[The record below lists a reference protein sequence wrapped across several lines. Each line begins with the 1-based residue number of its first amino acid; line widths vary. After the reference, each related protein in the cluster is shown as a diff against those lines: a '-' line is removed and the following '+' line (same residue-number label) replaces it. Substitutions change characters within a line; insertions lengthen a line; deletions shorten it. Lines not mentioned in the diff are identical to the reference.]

1 MPIAIGVQQSILQG
15 QRKIANNGLDSD
27 SSFIGLHKAHS
38 TDAPSTGPGE
48 EDITNEDELERL
60 RQRMPVVREKSG
72 ELVRPVLRPSSARR
86 QPSSMVSTSPLS
98 KAVRFDSHLEHV
110 RHFFQVDMPLAVSVN
125 SSPTEAYDG
134 ESENSRNPQIE
145 WEIVIS
151 NFPTETP
158 QRLSHPVRVE
168 RVFLSSGNMT
178 LVGSVAVANLAFH
191 KAVIARFTLDYWK
204 TTSDVVA
211 EFVTGVRLPEHAD
224 GYDRFNFNI
233 KLADQANLEAKT
245 LFFCVKYCVNGQ
257 EYWDNN
263 SSANFQIHFR
273 KNPKQHNSKKDMQGV
288 SSRPLKSILRSNKK
302 SPPATSGRP
311 ESMSATLDDFAD
323 GSYAKYKFNDSKK
336 HANSRLGESST
347 SVRLKGVKSAVS
359 LTSDSLTRRAP
370 STIGQAFGNRY
381 DFGTSLS
388 AAIQAVNNVQGN
400 HGGLTSIKL
409 STKKQGVEVLQGAP
423 DTASQVSMMSSQD
436 VKKTTISS
444 RKKAPLTSVP
454 ASVASGID
462 SSLPTGSGVS
472 VLDSQLYSQLLET
485 YCFVRTYEFH
495 HTLRVSVLINSAV

>member
-1 MPIAIGVQQSILQG
+1 
-15 QRKIANNGLDSD
+15 
-27 SSFIGLHKAHS
+27 
-38 TDAPSTGPGE
+38 
-48 EDITNEDELERL
+48 
-60 RQRMPVVREKSG
+60 MPVVREKSG
-72 ELVRPVLRPSSARR
+72 ELVGPVLRPSSARR
-86 QPSSMVSTSPLS
+86 QPSSMVSTPSLS

-110 RHFFQVDMPLAVSVN
+110 RHFFKVDRPLAVSAN
-125 SSPTEAYDG
+125 SSPTEAYGG
-134 ESENSRNPQIE
+134 ETENSRNTQIE

-151 NFPTETP
+151 NFPAETP

-178 LVGSVAVANLAFH
+178 LIGSVAVANLAFN
-191 KAVIARFTLDYWK
+191 KAVIARFTLDYWR

-211 EFVTGVRLPEHAD
+211 EFVTGVRLPERAD

-233 KLADQANLEAKT
+233 ELAGQANLEAKT

-273 KNPKQHNSKKDMQGV
+273 KKLKQHNGKKDMQEV

-311 ESMSATLDDFAD
+311 EPMSATLDDFAD
-323 GSYAKYKFNDSKK
+323 GSCAKYKFDDSKK
-336 HANSRLGESST
+336 HTNDYLGVSST
-347 SVRLKGVKSAVS
+347 SVRLKGVKSTVS

-370 STIGQAFGNRY
+370 STTGQAFGNRY
-381 DFGTSLS
+381 DFGASLS
-388 AAIQAVNNVQGN
+388 AAIHAVNNVQGS

-409 STKKQGVEVLQGAP
+409 SAMKQGVEVLQGAP

-436 VKKTTISS
+436 VNKITISS
-444 RKKAPLTSVP
+444 RRNAPVTSVA

-462 SSLPTGSGVS
+462 SSLPTGSGVP
-472 VLDSQLYSQLLET
+472 VLDSQLYSQLLKT

-495 HTLRVSVLINSAV
+495 RTPGVSVLINSAV